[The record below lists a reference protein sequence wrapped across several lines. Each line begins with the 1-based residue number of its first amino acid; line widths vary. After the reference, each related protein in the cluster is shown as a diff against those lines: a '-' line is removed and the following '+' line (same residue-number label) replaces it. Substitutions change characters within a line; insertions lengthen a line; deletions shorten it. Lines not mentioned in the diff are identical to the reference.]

1 MISSIL
7 CIIETNIKCSPKINF
22 CEIKDKDNNTYIDNF
37 NIYYENLS
45 EIKDKA
51 EEIIYEICV
60 NIFGMI
66 CKFFALYFDILI
78 IQYLTPVHIIFYSSL
93 FYFIIKI
100 IVLFCNKIKTNHFFN
115 NEKRFY
121 IFLLDL
127 LGNFI
132 TIFGFLIYLEI
143 IELRFCKLNYN
154 TRKNIEKRRVEEIK
168 QKDIYDGYDGFNE
181 EDEKNER
188 DRKSLFSELE
198 SNSL

>member
-1 MISSIL
+1 M
-7 CIIETNIKCSPKINF
+7 
-22 CEIKDKDNNTYIDNF
+22 
-37 NIYYENLS
+37 
-45 EIKDKA
+45 
-51 EEIIYEICV
+51 
-60 NIFGMI
+60 
-66 CKFFALYFDILI
+66 
-78 IQYLTPVHIIFYSSL
+78 
-93 FYFIIKI
+93 
-100 IVLFCNKIKTNHFFN
+100 
-115 NEKRFY
+115 
-121 IFLLDL
+121 DL